1 MDKKICAVV
10 QDLLVLYEDDV
21 LKEESKKMVEEH
33 IRTCEECRRIYE
45 HAKELPDIEDIKEKS
60 EEEQEAEAIKIMK
73 RASKP
78 GVSFK
83 KACIVALVLFVAV
96 ILDIIFGY
104 LTDTHGVI
112 DYLRKVPASS
122 LQVEELYQLSNGDI
136 YCTLKSSEKLTESSI
151 TEIKHLIERNT
162 EDADL
167 TYAQRI
173 SYTRN
178 FIWGALGYREVTFVF
193 STEETEISSKTGKEY
208 LYRCPRI
215 EVIGKNDKDKLTIW
229 KKGQDTRK
237 APEEIE
243 RKAVIEY
250 LKNGKLQ
257 KAFTLSQKAGID
269 VEECIAELEK
279 TNAVDEFECFAEAVD
294 EMEGFE
300 EGDYY
305 EIWGTENTD
314 LVMNYKLSEE

>member
-112 DYLRKVPASS
+112 VYLRKVPSS
-122 LQVEELYQLSNGDI
+122 CLQV
-136 YCTLKSSEKLTESSI
+136 
-151 TEIKHLIERNT
+151 
-162 EDADL
+162 
-167 TYAQRI
+167 
-173 SYTRN
+173 
-178 FIWGALGYREVTFVF
+178 
-193 STEETEISSKTGKEY
+193 
-208 LYRCPRI
+208 
-215 EVIGKNDKDKLTIW
+215 
-229 KKGQDTRK
+229 
-237 APEEIE
+237 
-243 RKAVIEY
+243 
-250 LKNGKLQ
+250 
-257 KAFTLSQKAGID
+257 
-269 VEECIAELEK
+269 
-279 TNAVDEFECFAEAVD
+279 
-294 EMEGFE
+294 
-300 EGDYY
+300 
-305 EIWGTENTD
+305 
-314 LVMNYKLSEE
+314 